1 MGEDRLS
8 SLAFM
13 SIHHKF
19 EVNTDKVIERGIQEK
34 IIIGAFLLN

>member
-13 SIHHKF
+13 TIHLKF
-19 EVNTDKVIERGIQEK
+19 EVNTDKVIEEFK
-34 IIIGAFLLN
+34 KK